1 MHQDV
6 APSRRDRPC
15 VVEGL
20 HLAFLVVVEEK
31 GVAVER
37 GAAGEAQAA
46 TLNLAP
52 AESFVFERKMYIIPL
67 TRMLV
72 RINSN

>member
-52 AESFVFERKMYIIPL
+52 GSFVFAKEY
-67 TRMLV
+67 V
-72 RINSN
+72 HNSFD